1 MMRIKLSIVTLA
13 ALAALS
19 QGSSVAEAQG
29 QGGAA
34 APPPPQRPAATP
46 APSPSQTQQQSVV
59 EPWALETPTGKL
71 FGTLMLP
78 KTRAPYPVV
87 LIIAGSGPTDRD
99 GNTPAIPGSNNAYK
113 YLAEALAAR
122 GIASLRY
129 DKRGAGES
137 AGAMPNEADL
147 RFDNH
152 IDDAVLGGRK
162 LRAEIGRASCRERV

>member
-1 MMRIKLSIVTLA
+1 MVRIKLSIVTRAPLA
-13 ALAALS
+13 ALPQRS
-19 QGSSVAEAQG
+19 PVAEAQG

-46 APSPSQTQQQSVV
+46 APSPSQTQSVV

-99 GNTPAIPGSNNAYK
+99 GNTPAIPGSN
-113 YLAEALAAR
+113 
-122 GIASLRY
+122 
-129 DKRGAGES
+129 
-137 AGAMPNEADL
+137 
-147 RFDNH
+147 
-152 IDDAVLGGRK
+152 
-162 LRAEIGRASCRERV
+162 